1 MDKKYFCKK
10 CVKGTE
16 EANSLTLCE
25 RRIENHGFTCEEYD
39 LSAVVEDFPEIKRK
53 MEK

>member
-16 EANSLTLCE
+16 EINNNLGACE

-39 LSAVVEDFPEIKRK
+39 LSAVAEDFLK
-53 MEK
+53 